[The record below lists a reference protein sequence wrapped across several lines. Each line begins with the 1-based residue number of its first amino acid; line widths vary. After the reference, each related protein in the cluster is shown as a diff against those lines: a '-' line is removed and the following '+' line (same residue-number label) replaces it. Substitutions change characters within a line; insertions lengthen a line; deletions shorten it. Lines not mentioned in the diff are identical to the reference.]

1 MGKNQSSI
9 NQSNE
14 KKIIINDINYINDI
28 YIIIKKLVLKI
39 QDDLSI

>member
-39 QDDLSI
+39 

>member
-14 KKIIINDINYINDI
+14 KKIIINDLNYINDI